1 MSDTR
6 LVSAEQL
13 TQIVEKVVASRGFDR
28 ANQQTAGHR
37 ATFALRHGIA
47 NSDLLETSLAG
58 LDSSI
63 SAPKLLVESKDS
75 LIYDALGQPAL
86 VQFQEAFK
94 HAVDNGIKEIRMH
107 KTACGAFAVPAIAY
121 YLEQHGANGQSVCIY
136 FNNLEGG
143 MRRFDL
149 TSQGQLRGLLQPRE
163 RDLAWNEVRITI
175 GPAPSACKTVAGTS
189 DIDAYR
195 ARCDANGIGIRTSLW
210 NRMQEL
216 AANH

>member
-1 MSDTR
+1 
-6 LVSAEQL
+6 LP
-13 TQIVEKVVASRGFDR
+13 I
-28 ANQQTAGHR
+28 
-37 ATFALRHGIA
+37 I
-47 NSDLLETSLAG
+47 
-58 LDSSI
+58 
-63 SAPKLLVESKDS
+63 
-75 LIYDALGQPAL
+75 
-86 VQFQEAFK
+86 
-94 HAVDNGIKEIRMH
+94 
-107 KTACGAFAVPAIAY
+107 
-121 YLEQHGANGQSVCIY
+121 LEQHGANGQSVCIY

-175 GPAPSACKTVAGTS
+175 GPAPSDCKTVAGTS

-195 ARCDANGIGIRTSLW
+195 ARCDTNGIGVRTSLW